1 MVWPCPV
8 MPCCECPIGTFVI
21 QMVQLVQL
29 VQSHWYSCHTLQML
43 SFPTAGKATQ
53 YAWFVLH
60 SKAISII
67 AWSPYRAFPIWV
79 PLRAPMSL
87 GIQVDTA
94 FPVVNSV
101 RIWRSL
107 LVILLLSLYCN
118 VQEAII
124 YLLLG
129 IECPRIPVITIV
141 LPLWPIPKSLGF
153 ISHSLEHRGLNKA
166 SDMLATSNSH

>member
-1 MVWPCPV
+1 

-67 AWSPYRAFPIWV
+67 AWSPYRASPIWV

-94 FPVVNSV
+94 FPVVDSV
-101 RIWRSL
+101 RI
-107 LVILLLSLYCN
+107 
-118 VQEAII
+118 
-124 YLLLG
+124 
-129 IECPRIPVITIV
+129 
-141 LPLWPIPKSLGF
+141 
-153 ISHSLEHRGLNKA
+153 
-166 SDMLATSNSH
+166 